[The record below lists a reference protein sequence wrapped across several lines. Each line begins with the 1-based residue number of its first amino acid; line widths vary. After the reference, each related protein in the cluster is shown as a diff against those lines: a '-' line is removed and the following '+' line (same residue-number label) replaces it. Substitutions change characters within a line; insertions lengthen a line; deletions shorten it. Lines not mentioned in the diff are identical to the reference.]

1 MKAYILNNVVYLN
14 KDVAILHGIATG
26 KRYSITEMELNNTED
41 LNYYHEES
49 DSENIA
55 YIEDC
60 DTTKIHT
67 FNVET
72 DTEDVTS
79 FEHDE
84 RTVDVTISSCEY
96 ENHNY
101 LSMKLSDYLIN
112 DINIRLNEI
121 LKNYDN

>member
-14 KDVAILHGIATG
+14 KDVAILNGIATG

-41 LNYYHEES
+41 LYYYHEES

-55 YIEDC
+55 YIEDS

-67 FNVET
+67 FNVEI
-72 DTEDVTS
+72 DVEDVTG

-101 LSMKLSDYLIN
+101 LSMKLSDDLIN

>member
-14 KDVAILHGIATG
+14 KDVAILNGIATG

-41 LNYYHEES
+41 LYYYHEES

-55 YIEDC
+55 YIEDS

-67 FNVET
+67 FNVEI
-72 DTEDVTS
+72 DVEDVTG